1 MIRLAGGA
9 AVVAPVAVVVG
20 TLELGW
26 EEGMEEGWG
35 DDRWGWGAC
44 GATGWR
50 QDGAILGSL
59 SDMFSM

>member
-26 EEGMEEGWG
+26 EEGMEKGG
-35 DDRWGWGAC
+35 GMTVGGGGPVARPAGVKMA
-44 GATGWR
+44 
-50 QDGAILGSL
+50 LY
-59 SDMFSM
+59 